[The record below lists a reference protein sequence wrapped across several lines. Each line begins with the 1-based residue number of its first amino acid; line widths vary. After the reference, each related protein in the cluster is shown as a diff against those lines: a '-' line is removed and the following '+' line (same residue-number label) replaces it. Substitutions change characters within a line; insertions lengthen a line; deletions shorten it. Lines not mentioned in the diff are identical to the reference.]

1 VNRCHQFA
9 IGGTMTCNAN
19 MMFSLHESL
28 ICETQIMS
36 LEVPAQWHLLK
47 SHERLVLLL
56 VSWVTGI

>member
-9 IGGTMTCNAN
+9 IGGTMTGNAN

-36 LEVPAQWHLLK
+36 LPSLAQWHPLK
-47 SHERLVLLL
+47 SHTQRVLLL
-56 VSWVTGI
+56 VSQVTGI

>member
-1 VNRCHQFA
+1 
-9 IGGTMTCNAN
+9 MTCNAN

-47 SHERLVLLL
+47 SHERVVLLL